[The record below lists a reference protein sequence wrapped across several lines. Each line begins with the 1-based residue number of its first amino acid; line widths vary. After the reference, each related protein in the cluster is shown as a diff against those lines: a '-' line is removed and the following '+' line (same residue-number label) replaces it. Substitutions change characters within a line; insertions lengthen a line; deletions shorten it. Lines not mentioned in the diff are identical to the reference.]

1 MDDKKLV
8 IIAGNLNG
16 HVGRSSEGYEGIDR
30 GRGYG
35 ARNREGDRILEF
47 GNATDMIVLNTTN
60 RDGRLI
66 TYQSGGHS
74 TPKRG

>member
-1 MDDKKLV
+1 MGTLV
-8 IIAGNLNG
+8 E
-16 HVGRSSEGYEGIDR
+16 EGYEGIDR

-47 GNATDMIVLNTTN
+47 GNATDVIVLNTSN
-60 RDGRLI
+60 RNGRLI

-74 TPKRG
+74 TQIDYI